1 MAYKHL
7 SIYHLSDMHTL
18 NLKIEG
24 DMEFQRW
31 LNIKQNLEFL
41 KSLELKLISCIST
54 LQTIAS

>member
-1 MAYKHL
+1 
-7 SIYHLSDMHTL
+7 MHTL